1 MAGRHPEGSHTLSVT
16 HINSSM
22 AEDSNKPVVSI
33 TSLVD
38 KLASGENAPQKIDG
52 FARNPVL
59 VEQEA
64 AAMQLELERA
74 HASLRSSASAT
85 SEAERIKGAANAC
98 FSAGNSHVA
107 LVGYATALW
116 LLSKASCPKLIS
128 HALASGTVDEI
139 SGRPEVFDGRLTELS
154 SWLQAG
160 GKAMAAAASSDAAQG
175 SADSQ
180 QLLVLSKSLHL
191 NLAAAALK
199 LSAYALAKSACEVVL
214 SVDSANGKALFRL
227 ARAHEGAGDV
237 GSALSTAVSACKAEP
252 QNGEARKLFEA
263 LRKRRQEEKAQFAG
277 KVNMFSASASEGGSG
292 GGGGSSSMVWSAA
305 TLS

>member
-22 AEDSNKPVVSI
+22 AEDSNKPVVSV

-59 VEQEA
+59 IEQEA
-64 AAMQLELERA
+64 AAMQVELERA

-160 GKAMAAAASSDAAQG
+160 GKAMAAAASSDVAQG

-252 QNGEARKLFEA
+252 QNGEARKLLEA

-277 KVNMFSASASEGGSG
+277 KANMFSASSSEGGSC

-305 TLS
+305 SLS